1 MKDSS
6 LLASSVFPARLG
18 AIAALVFFAGF
29 SLPSVAETVGKVKKM
44 AGSVTIERAGKP
56 QAATSGMG
64 IEVSDVIRTGAAS
77 SVGITTSDNALVSLG
92 PNSALTVTQYSFNP
106 TTHEGKMAAALAKG
120 SLSMVSGKL
129 TKQSPESVKITT
141 PTAVL
146 AVRGTEFFA
155 EVEDKK

>member
-6 LLASSVFPARLG
+6 FCAARTLSARL
-18 AIAALVFFAGF
+18 AALAALVFLAGF
-29 SLPSVAETVGKVKKM
+29 SLNAMAEAVGKVKKL
-44 AGSVTIERAGKP
+44 AGSVIIERAGKP
-56 QAATSGMG
+56 QAAATGMT
-64 IEVSDVIRTGAAS
+64 IEIADVIRTGAAS
-77 SVGITTSDNALVSLG
+77 SVGITTSDNALFSLG
-92 PNSALTVTQYSFNP
+92 PNSALTVTQYAFNP
-106 TTHEGKMAAALAKG
+106 TTHEGKMGAALAKG

>member
-1 MKDSS
+1 MNRSIS
-6 LLASSVFPARLG
+6 LFPL
-18 AIAALVFFAGF
+18 AALVAVLCS
-29 SLPSVAETVGKVKKM
+29 SLSVAAESVGKIKKL
-44 AGSVTIERAGKP
+44 AGTVTVERAGKS
-56 QAATSGMG
+56 QAAAPGMG
-64 IEVSDVIRTGAAS
+64 IEVADVIRTGAAS

-92 PNSALTVTQYSFNP
+92 PNSALAVTQYAFNP
-106 TTHEGKMAAALAKG
+106 TTHEGKMAASLNKG

-155 EVEDKK
+155 EVEDK

>member
-1 MKDSS
+1 MNC
-6 LLASSVFPARLG
+6 LAPKAHSAMPRIAL
-18 AIAALVFFAGF
+18 IAALITATGF
-29 SLPSVAETVGKVKKM
+29 SLPAFAETVGKIKKL
-44 AGSVTIERAGKP
+44 AGTVTVERAGKP
-56 QAATSGMG
+56 QPATPGMAV
-64 IEVSDVIRTGAAS
+64 EVADVIRTGAS
-77 SVGITTSDNALVSLG
+77 SSIGITTSDNALVSLG

-106 TTHEGKMAAALAKG
+106 TTHEGAMAASLSKG

>member
-1 MKDSS
+1 MKRSLS
-6 LLASSVFPARLG
+6 LLPVT
-18 AIAALVFFAGF
+18 AIVAALCI
-29 SLPSVAETVGKVKKM
+29 SLPAAAAESVGKIKKL
-44 AGSVTIERAGKP
+44 AGTVTVERAGKS
-56 QAATSGMG
+56 QAAIPGMG
-64 IEVSDVIRTGAAS
+64 IEVADVIRTGAAS

-92 PNSALTVTQYSFNP
+92 PNSALAVTQYVFNP
-106 TTHEGKMAAALAKG
+106 TTHEGKMAASLNKG

-155 EVEDKK
+155 EVEDK